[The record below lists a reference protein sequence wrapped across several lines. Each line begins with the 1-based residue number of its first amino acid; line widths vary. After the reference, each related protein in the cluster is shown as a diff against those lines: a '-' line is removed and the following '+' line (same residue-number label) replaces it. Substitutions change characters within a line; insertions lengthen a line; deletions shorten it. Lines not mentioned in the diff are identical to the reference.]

1 MTALRL
7 FSELAHKRHSTRTA
21 HAAREF
27 NIMRLGMKQDEIE
40 KLIEIFNSISCLVAE
55 CPEFMRSGDIYERVG
70 KEACKGYAIVK
81 KHSQ

>member
-1 MTALRL
+1 
-7 FSELAHKRHSTRTA
+7 
-21 HAAREF
+21 
-27 NIMRLGMKQDEIE
+27 MKQDEIE

-55 CPEFMRSGDIYERVG
+55 GPEFMRSGDIYERVG